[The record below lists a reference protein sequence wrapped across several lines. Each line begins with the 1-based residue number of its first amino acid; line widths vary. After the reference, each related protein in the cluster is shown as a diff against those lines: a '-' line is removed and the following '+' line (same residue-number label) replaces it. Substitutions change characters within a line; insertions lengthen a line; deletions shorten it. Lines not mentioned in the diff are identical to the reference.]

1 MISRTT
7 LVGVLFFFSFEIF
20 ANAQYTMW
28 FQPGVQITKAS
39 ESVHKSLFYLTPFQF
54 QSTMIVPALSTGS
67 GYHAVWPGL
76 ENASDGFVYQNIVS
90 DSNGAGQWEF
100 WVEYCCECV

>member
-1 MISRTT
+1 MLNIPCGFNQACRSQRH
-7 LVGVLFFFSFEIF
+7 
-20 ANAQYTMW
+20 QYLST
-28 FQPGVQITKAS
+28 
-39 ESVHKSLFYLTPFQF
+39 KSLFYLTPFQF